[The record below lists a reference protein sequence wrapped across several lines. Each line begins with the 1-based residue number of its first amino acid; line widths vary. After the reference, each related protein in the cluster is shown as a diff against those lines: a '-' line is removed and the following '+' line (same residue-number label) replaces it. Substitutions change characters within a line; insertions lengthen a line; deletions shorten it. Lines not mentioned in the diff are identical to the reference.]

1 MLCLKPWNAVSL
13 QLCLFTIGAESV
25 PCSSW
30 DGHSGTEWILMLIS
44 CYEDFWCSAGGCVC
58 FDCPE
63 CSVGEFHFSVLF
75 WVIPGCPEYT
85 RFSSDSS
92 HEVLRLH
99 GGADMPCSLWVTC
112 LSFLL
117 STDPE
122 LLLGVIKKKGPKHPT
137 FVLLGPWCTD
147 RQLMIWAITSYICL
161 APGGLIYPYIFP
173 TPIVILWA
181 LCYEQCRF
189 PCIYLQ
195 LILLILHMNGTVIS
209 ATWFHLSFRVSKHL
223 LWL

>member
-122 LLLGVIKKKGPKHPT
+122 LLLGVIKKKRSQTP
-137 FVLLGPWCTD
+137 
-147 RQLMIWAITSYICL
+147 YICFVRAMMYWSPINDL
-161 APGGLIYPYIFP
+161 SNNFIYLFGSWWSDLPLHFPY
-173 TPIVILWA
+173 THSDLVSSLLWA
-181 LCYEQCRF
+181 
-189 PCIYLQ
+189 
-195 LILLILHMNGTVIS
+195 M
-209 ATWFHLSFRVSKHL
+209 
-223 LWL
+223 